1 MKTYK
6 DIDSFSE
13 WRAEERDIFSIRVLK
28 GIILD
33 GVRKANSGHSGG
45 PLSSIDFAYIL
56 FSEYLNFDPGDP
68 DWFGRDRFVLS
79 AGHESMLLY
88 TLLSMIGW
96 LSMDDLKQFR
106 QFNSN
111 TPGHPEVHIPGVEAT
126 TGPLGQGVGMGVG
139 MAVGEILY
147 KNICAEKTGIDT
159 SFLSNNTYILC
170 SDGDLQEPV
179 ALGAASLAGHWQL
192 RDITMFYD
200 ANDAQISG
208 RTDRADST
216 DYEMIFD
223 GFGWHVQQIDGHNHD
238 EIRDAIQKS
247 DVIEKPSL
255 IIGKTQI
262 AKETATMEGDYE
274 THGMPLPYEEIDTT
288 KEKLG
293 LPQKTFYLPKEV
305 RSNFHRRFT
314 KLAEMRTSWDELL
327 NSAMGKSAFN
337 QFWNMTVKNKLPKL
351 TYPKF
356 EQGTSIATRKAFGC
370 TLDKFATQL
379 PHLVGGSADLEPS
392 NYTSN
397 FALTYGDF
405 SKLNPSGRNIAFGVR
420 EFPMGTICNG
430 LAHHGGL
437 IPFGGTFL
445 VFCDYS
451 RPAIRLSA
459 IQNLHVI
466 YEFTH
471 DSFYVGEDGPTHQP
485 VEHIMSLRVI
495 PDLNV
500 YRPADAKETAAS
512 MECILQDTS
521 TPSAILLSRQGLP
534 VLDCDISQIKEG
546 VRKGGYIVKDC
557 EDEPEIIIIA
567 TGSEVSLGIEVS
579 SRLNDFNC
587 RVVSVPCWE
596 KYFLMPEDERS
607 NIIPN
612 DKGIR
617 ISIEAGA
624 TLGWERLTGE
634 NALNIGIDHFGAS
647 APHKDLAK
655 EFGFVPEK
663 IESQVRNHLQQQKDK
678 TK

>member
-1 MKTYK
+1 MRTYL
-6 DIDSFSE
+6 DIETFSE
-13 WRAEERDIFSIRVLK
+13 WSREEKDAFSIRVLK

-45 PLSSIDFAYIL
+45 PLSSIDFAYYL
-56 FSEYLNFDPGDP
+56 FTEFSNFDPADP
-68 DWFGRDRFVLS
+68 DWFNRDRFVLS

-88 TLLSMIGW
+88 TLLFMIGW

-106 QFNSN
+106 QLHSQ

-126 TGPLGQGVGMGVG
+126 TGPLGQGVGMGIG
-139 MAVGEILY
+139 MAVGEMLF

-159 SFLSNNTYILC
+159 SFLSHKTYILC

-208 RTDRADST
+208 NTDRADST
-216 DYEMIFD
+216 DYGTIFE
-223 GFGWHVQQIDGHNHD
+223 GFGWHVQQIDGHNH
-238 EIRDAIQKS
+238 EGIRDAIQKS
-247 DVIEKPSL
+247 HVMENPSL

-262 AKETATMEGDYE
+262 ANETASMEGDHE
-274 THGMPLPYEEIDTT
+274 THGKPLPFEEIDAT

-293 LPQKTFYLPKEV
+293 LSPETFYLPNEV
-305 RSNFHRRFT
+305 RNHFQNRFP
-314 KLAEMRTSWDELL
+314 KLTELRKEWDKELNTALETS
-327 NSAMGKSAFN
+327 SFKK
-337 QFWNMTVKNKLPKL
+337 FWNMTMNNQLPDL
-351 TYPKF
+351 SYPEF
-356 EQGTSIATRKAFGC
+356 EQGASIATRKAFGY

-379 PHLVGGSADLEPS
+379 PHIVGGSADLEPS
-392 NYTSN
+392 NYTTN
-397 FALTYGDF
+397 FAKTYGDF
-405 SKLNPSGRNIAFGVR
+405 SKSHTGGRNLAFGVR

-430 LAHHGGL
+430 LAHHGGI

-445 VFCDYS
+445 VFSDYS

-459 IQNLHVI
+459 IQNLRVI

-485 VEHIMSLRVI
+485 VEHIMSLRVV
-495 PDLNV
+495 PNLNV

-512 MECILQDTS
+512 MACILQDTS
-521 TPSAILLSRQGLP
+521 TPSVMLLSRQGLP

-546 VRKGGYIVKDC
+546 VGKGGYIVKDC
-557 EDEPEIIIIA
+557 TGEPEITIIA
-567 TGSEVSLGIEVS
+567 TGSEVSLGMEVS
-579 SRLNDFNC
+579 SKLNDLNC
-587 RVVSVPCWE
+587 RVVSIPCWE
-596 KYFLMPEDERS
+596 KFFLISKDERS
-607 NIIPN
+607 KIIPD

-624 TLGWERLTGE
+624 TLGWERLTGD
-634 NALNIGIDHFGAS
+634 NGLNIGIDHFGAS
-647 APHKDLAK
+647 APHKDLAE

-663 IESQVRNHLQQQKDK
+663 IETQIREHLQKLKDK

>member
-1 MKTYK
+1 MRTYL
-6 DIDSFSE
+6 DIETFSE
-13 WRAEERDIFSIRVLK
+13 WSREEKDAFSIRVLK

-45 PLSSIDFAYIL
+45 PLSSIDFAYYL
-56 FSEYLNFDPGDP
+56 FTEFLNFDPADP
-68 DWFGRDRFVLS
+68 DWFNRDRFVLS

-88 TLLSMIGW
+88 TLLFMIGW

-106 QFNSN
+106 QLHSQ

-126 TGPLGQGVGMGVG
+126 TGPLGQGVGMGIG
-139 MAVGEILY
+139 MAVGEMLF

-159 SFLSNNTYILC
+159 SFLSHKTYILC

-208 RTDRADST
+208 NTDRADST
-216 DYEMIFD
+216 DYGTIFE
-223 GFGWHVQQIDGHNHD
+223 GFGWHVQQIDGHNH
-238 EIRDAIQKS
+238 EGIRDAIQKS
-247 DVIEKPSL
+247 HVMENPSL

-262 AKETATMEGDYE
+262 ANETASMEGDHE
-274 THGMPLPYEEIDTT
+274 THGMPLPFEEIDAT

-293 LPQKTFYLPKEV
+293 LSPETFYLPNEV
-305 RSNFHRRFT
+305 RNHFQNRFP
-314 KLAEMRTSWDELL
+314 KLTELRKEWDKELNTALETS
-327 NSAMGKSAFN
+327 SFKK
-337 QFWNMTVKNKLPKL
+337 FWNMTMNNQLPDL
-351 TYPKF
+351 SYPEF
-356 EQGTSIATRKAFGC
+356 EQGASIATRKAFGY

-379 PHLVGGSADLEPS
+379 PHIVGGSADLEPS
-392 NYTSN
+392 NYTTN
-397 FALTYGDF
+397 FAKTYGDF
-405 SKLNPSGRNIAFGVR
+405 SKSHTGGRNLAFGVR

-430 LAHHGGL
+430 LAHHGGI

-445 VFCDYS
+445 VFSDYS

-459 IQNLHVI
+459 IQNLRVI

-485 VEHIMSLRVI
+485 VEHIMSLRVV
-495 PDLNV
+495 PNLNV

-512 MECILQDTS
+512 MACILQDTS
-521 TPSAILLSRQGLP
+521 TPSVMLLSRQGLP

-546 VRKGGYIVKDC
+546 VGKGGYIVKDC
-557 EDEPEIIIIA
+557 TGEPEITIIA
-567 TGSEVSLGIEVS
+567 TGSEVSLGMEVS
-579 SRLNDFNC
+579 SKLNDLNC
-587 RVVSVPCWE
+587 RVVSIPCWE
-596 KYFLMPEDERS
+596 KFFLISKDERS
-607 NIIPN
+607 KIIPD

-624 TLGWERLTGE
+624 TLGWERLTGD
-634 NALNIGIDHFGAS
+634 NGLNIGIDHFGAS
-647 APHKDLAK
+647 APHKDLAE

-663 IESQVRNHLQQQKDK
+663 IETQIREHLQKLKDK